1 MKIFFVIIL
10 VVAGLSCSR
19 NAVPETL
26 TQPKAIL
33 NHMALYVIDLK
44 TSTDFYRLIIG
55 LDTIP
60 NPFNDGKHTWFR
72 IDTHG
77 HLHLIQGA
85 IEKLNHDKNTHLCFS
100 VLSMEA
106 VTKQLEQ
113 ARIPFE
119 NWGGEKQKHTVRV
132 DGVKQIYLQ
141 DPDGYWIE
149 INDDRKKK

>member
-1 MKIFFVIIL
+1 MKIFLFIL
-10 VVAGLSCSR
+10 IAVTALSCSR
-19 NAVPETL
+19 NTVPTPP

-33 NHMALYVIDLK
+33 NHMAFYVTNLK
-44 TSTDFYRLIIG
+44 TSTDFYRQIIG

-60 NPFNDGKHTWFR
+60 NPFNDGKHTWFQ

-77 HLHLIQGA
+77 HLHLIEGSKERSA
-85 IEKLNHDKNTHLCFS
+85 HDKNTHLCFS

-106 VTKQLEQ
+106 VTQQLEQ

-119 NWGGEKQKHTVRV
+119 NWGGEKQKYNVRV
-132 DGVKQIYLQ
+132 DGIKQIYLQ

-149 INDDRKKK
+149 INDDRKLK